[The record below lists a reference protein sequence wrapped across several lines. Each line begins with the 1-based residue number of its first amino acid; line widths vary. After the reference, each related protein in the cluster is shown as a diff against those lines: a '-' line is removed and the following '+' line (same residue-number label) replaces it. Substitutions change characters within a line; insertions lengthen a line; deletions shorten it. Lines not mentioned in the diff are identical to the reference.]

1 MNNNEENTPRI
12 IHLKETNSTNAYL
25 RNLLQTER
33 LPEGSVVYVDFQTA
47 GRGQLGNVWESE
59 EGKNI
64 TFSVVIY
71 PDVIPANMQFVI
83 SEIAALSV

>member
-33 LPEGSVVYVDFQTA
+33 LPEGSVVYVDFLPA
-47 GRGQLGNVWESE
+47 GRGQLGYVWDSV
-59 EGKNI
+59 EG
-64 TFSVVIY
+64 
-71 PDVIPANMQFVI
+71 
-83 SEIAALSV
+83 